1 MLLWRNS
8 RNRQIPQ
15 VLLVDKA
22 ATLEKAI
29 SLVSLA
35 NLVQISQ
42 ANPQRKGNQE
52 LPEQLEL
59 LAHQAQLVVPV
70 LELQNLEQ
78 LEPEQ
83 QVREH
88 LVRLEHRVLPEHQV
102 LPEHLVLLDLDHL
115 QHKVNLE
122 LMLHK
127 APKLTNQKSLERKL
141 RKRILSEGELI

>member
-42 ANPQRKGNQE
+42 ANPQSKGNQV

-59 LAHQAQLVVPV
+59 LAPQAQRVVPA

-88 LVRLEHRVLPEHQV
+88 LVRLEHQV